1 MTFARAAGPGP
12 RTVALRNRR
21 PGSTLRVRAVT
32 SVLVIIGSAALVVAC
47 GTATPATP
55 VPSRGSGEP
64 AGPVASMPAG
74 SASGGTDGGGPSAS
88 VARWASHAATSMI
101 ALAAADAELAKAGAD
116 LQAAVGREDLVAMRG
131 AADGLATLVDK
142 LLPDIDDL
150 EAEPATKG
158 IATIYRASFP
168 EISAGAKQLRDAI
181 TAGDANGILAGTQ
194 RILAGLQAYA
204 PARDRLPDL
213 VEQALTQQRLYTE

>member
-1 MTFARAAGPGP
+1 
-12 RTVALRNRR
+12 
-21 PGSTLRVRAVT
+21 
-32 SVLVIIGSAALVVAC
+32 
-47 GTATPATP
+47 
-55 VPSRGSGEP
+55 
-64 AGPVASMPAG
+64 
-74 SASGGTDGGGPSAS
+74 
-88 VARWASHAATSMI
+88 MI

-116 LQAAVGREDLVAMRG
+116 MQAAVGREDLGAMRG

-158 IATIYRASFP
+158 IAAIYRASFP

-204 PARDRLPDL
+204 PARDQLPDL